1 MAKNI
6 IYSPLAPV
14 RWAHLVTARE
24 QLEPNKPRAWTC
36 DMLLSQLDP
45 KHGAFLQKLEQVFTD
60 AHGSMKKR
68 SEKGEPWK
76 KDKEDATLT
85 VVKFKTLEF
94 VRDDGSKA
102 KGPRIIDSRKQAWDG
117 QAIGNGSKCII
128 AFTVHAWNRPEGTGL
143 TLMPSA
149 VQVVSLVPYEG
160 NDEKAVDGFAEQDGY
175 VVASAEPAGFVDE
188 FGDDEVP
195 F

>member
-1 MAKNI
+1 MKDI
-6 IYSPLAPV
+6 IYTPVAPV
-14 RWAHLVTARE
+14 RWAYLITARE

-36 DMLLSQLDP
+36 DLLLSQLDP
-45 KHGAFLQKLEQVFTD
+45 KRAAFLEKLEQVFID

-85 VVKFKTLEF
+85 VVKFKALEF
-94 VRDDGSKA
+94 VRDDKSKVR
-102 KGPRIIDSRKQAWDG
+102 GPRIIDSRKQAWDD

-128 AFTVHAWNRPEGTGL
+128 AFTVHPWNRPEGTGL
-143 TLMPSA
+143 TLIPSA

-160 NDEKAVDGFAEQDGY
+160 SDEKAVDGFTEQEGGY
-175 VVASAEPAGFVDE
+175 SVAQPAGFVDE
-188 FGDDEVP
+188 FGDEEAP